1 MRLQVGDV
9 APNVL
14 LVNMND
20 ASVRLA
26 DIWQSH
32 VVIVSFLRHFG

>member
-1 MRLQVGDV
+1 MRLHVGDV

-14 LVNMND
+14 LVNMDD
-20 ASVRLA
+20 APVHLA
-26 DIWQSH
+26 DMWQSH